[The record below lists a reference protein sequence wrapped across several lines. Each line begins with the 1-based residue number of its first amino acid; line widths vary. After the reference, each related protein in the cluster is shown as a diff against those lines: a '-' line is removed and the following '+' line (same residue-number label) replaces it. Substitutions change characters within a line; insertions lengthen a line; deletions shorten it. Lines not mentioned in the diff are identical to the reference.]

1 MGVAGC
7 VNRMKEKYAAKYLIR
22 WDPLAG
28 GFLMSLLD
36 CGNDFSN
43 TLSEK
48 IRTKTVGGKRGQTV
62 KNKRK

>member
-1 MGVAGC
+1 
-7 VNRMKEKYAAKYLIR
+7 MKAKYDAKYLVR

-43 TLSEK
+43 TL
-48 IRTKTVGGKRGQTV
+48 
-62 KNKRK
+62 